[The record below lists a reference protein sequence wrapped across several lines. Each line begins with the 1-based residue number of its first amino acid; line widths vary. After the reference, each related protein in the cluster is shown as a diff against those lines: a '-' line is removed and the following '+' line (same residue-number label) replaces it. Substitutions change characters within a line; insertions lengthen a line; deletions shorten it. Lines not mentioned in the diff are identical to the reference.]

1 MMKKIVLALFV
12 LLLSQG
18 ICAKARHNG
27 VWSLVSNVRLKMDT
41 ISVVDNTERL
51 LAEADSLA
59 RLYRG
64 EARKSVMYLP
74 IVFTGYDIVPERG
87 IERPAFVYRTTDEP
101 ELSVDSRWLDDAR
114 WQSWFERYH
123 VMRVAFESPE
133 LVPYYFATMAE
144 PPILAHKAPATPFVW
159 LTVTDFRFKSKIR
172 PSTEWN
178 NPLNQEAD
186 FVME

>member
-41 ISVVDNTERL
+41 ITVVDNTERL

-144 PPILAHKAPATPFVW
+144 PITMPMATATNGPFTPKKF
-159 LTVTDFRFKSKIR
+159 L
-172 PSTEWN
+172 PSTKAAARVMM
-178 NPLNQEAD
+178 PLR
-186 FVME
+186 